1 MAQVNKNRSLVRSVA
16 AALCAAGLAV
26 AGGVAKQPASAQPF
40 LDTLGRPT
48 PETVARV
55 NAFADQPYVPA
66 EVSNTLRTAVQFF
79 AGAGEELHGGAEGVA
94 DFRRHVRLVRESVD
108 ARDGLGRRAAKGV
121 EERLRAGWLLSDA
134 SGHRQT
140 GRAERRGHGTDEGP
154 VLVHLRHS
162 SHMRTNFKRSWQI
175 AAPIARAKSALV
187 TGWRVVRSVR
197 SGGIV

>member
-1 MAQVNKNRSLVRSVA
+1 MQSLPN
-16 AALCAAGLAV
+16 AV
-26 AGGVAKQPASAQPF
+26 AG
-40 LDTLGRPT
+40 DGRPV
-48 PETVARV
+48 ELGELWRV
-55 NAFADQPYVPA
+55 GGQRRAAK
-66 EVSNTLRTAVQFF
+66 L

-94 DFRRHVRLVRESVD
+94 NFRRHVRLVRESVD

-140 GRAERRGHGTDEGP
+140 GRAERRGHGTDEGT
-154 VLVHLRHS
+154 VLVHLRHI